1 MSFENEEEEVLGE
14 AASEVELHN
23 SVTVDSEEEVEAIDV
38 PVPRSR
44 IMSGALE
51 LI

>member
-1 MSFENEEEEVLGE
+1 MSFEDEEEEILEE
-14 AASEVELHN
+14 AASEVEPHD
-23 SVTVDSEEEVEAIDV
+23 SVTVDSEEEVAAIDV

-51 LI
+51 SI